1 MALSKPA
8 TTGQAFTQLLFKI
21 AGNGSL
27 RGTMLPDGGME
38 LSIID
43 FISKTCQKTDG
54 GAYARQQ
61 WLRMQKPSHEHYNEV
76 VTEVVPRCHSL
87 VLQGSGGQ
95 KTPCTDIQGL
105 QRILTILGGKVAAE
119 YRRILNDLFLRY
131 MAGDLSMISEL
142 EDNAAS
148 DAPANV
154 LARDALTREPVPVIA
169 APEPQPAIGD
179 DKFAIYANTPPK
191 QLLAIQET
199 WRADADAEYKRAEAR
214 VLVANAEA
222 EVESKLVDI
231 FGRRISFEKNREEI
245 EQKRK
250 ESASAY
256 ADAEDLR
263 KRKAMDDAEEL
274 GSVIKRF
281 ASSPQAERELHRYDF
296 SARLVSLIPSK
307 RTRERFVMKLVK
319 ATTAPTPTPTPT
331 TATKAGVYVLKLE
344 DGTYYVGESTQI
356 DVRIAQHQSG
366 TGASFTVD
374 TGANAV
380 RVDPLTSGQVTDLEA
395 WERAETL
402 ERMYK
407 HGINN
412 VRGWIYVTPVL
423 SPQQREEAFQQI
435 CSRKKLC
442 STCGRSSHFSAQCF
456 ANGKAGWLSNSSK
469 AG

>member
-1 MALSKPA
+1 MCCDTG
-8 TTGQAFTQLLFKI
+8 TTEIRLG
-21 AGNGSL
+21 GS
-27 RGTMLPDGGME
+27 RGGP
-38 LSIID
+38 
-43 FISKTCQKTDG
+43 
-54 GAYARQQ
+54 
-61 WLRMQKPSHEHYNEV
+61 
-76 VTEVVPRCHSL
+76 
-87 VLQGSGGQ
+87 
-95 KTPCTDIQGL
+95 KTPCADVRCL
-105 QRILTILGGKVAAE
+105 QLLLTVLDGKVATE

-154 LARDALTREPVPVIA
+154 LARDALAREPVPVMA
-169 APEPQPAIGD
+169 APEPQPVIGD
-179 DKFAIYANTPPK
+179 AYMRASAE

-199 WRADADAEYKRAEAR
+199 WRVGADAEYKRAEAR
-214 VLVANAEA
+214 VLVANAAA
-222 EVESKLVDI
+222 EVESKRVDI
-231 FGRRISFEKNREEI
+231 LGRRISFEKNRDEI
-245 EQKRK
+245 EQKRI
-250 ESASAY
+250 ESASVF
-256 ADAEDLR
+256 ADAEDIR

-274 GSVIKRF
+274 GGVIKRF
-281 ASSPQAERELHRYDF
+281 AASPQAERELHRFDF

-307 RTRERFVMKLVK
+307 RTRDRFVTKLVK
-319 ATTAPTPTPTPT
+319 AATTTPT
-331 TATKAGVYVLKLE
+331 AMSKAGVYVLKLE

-380 RVDPLTSGQVTDLEA
+380 RVDPLTSGQVTDMEA

-407 HGINN
+407 YGINN
-412 VRGWIYVTPVL
+412 VRGWMYVTPVL
-423 SPQQREEAFQQI
+423 SPQQRDEAFQQI

-456 ANGKAGWLSNSSK
+456 ANGKAGWLSNLSK